1 MDVLVTGT
9 SLGQAWGWKWQKLH
23 SEGKQKSEGIRMDS
37 LKICL
42 PKMSKANGDVG
53 KDTKDV
59 EAKSAEE

>member
-1 MDVLVTGT
+1 
-9 SLGQAWGWKWQKLH
+9 
-23 SEGKQKSEGIRMDS
+23 MDS